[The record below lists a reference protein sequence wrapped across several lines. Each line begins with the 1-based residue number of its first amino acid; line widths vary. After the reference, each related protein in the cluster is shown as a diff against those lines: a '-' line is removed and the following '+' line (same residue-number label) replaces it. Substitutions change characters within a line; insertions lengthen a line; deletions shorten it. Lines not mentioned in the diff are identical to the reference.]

1 MAWRV
6 VEWFWVAKCN
16 HNCWNT
22 VAESFLKASY
32 LTCAYSAAKCLH
44 FLCVVWAWSCCR
56 LRTVT
61 NTGWRLN
68 NRNVTVRLLLLI
80 SSSVSF
86 GLIAC
91 ALSSLLWLPSVKS
104 PTKRMPWR
112 FALDHVNYEMS
123 NFQLAQLLLP
133 WSNCVETKIEERRG
147 DLCGLHSPSS
157 GILLWTDSLYLQTSV
172 QLAVLSPV
180 RMRLGRVSWLERGS
194 SANEVTVFNTVYNQI
209 PNTVYIICQFEALK
223 KLTDLINYVDKIMP
237 I

>member
-123 NFQLAQLLLP
+123 NFQLTQLLLP
-133 WSNCVETKIEERRG
+133 WSICCVENKIVEKAWR
-147 DLCGLHSPSS
+147 P
-157 GILLWTDSLYLQTSV
+157 LWTTYPKLRNLAMNWFAVLANKCAEEDANASR
-172 QLAVLSPV
+172 QLAVHSPV
-180 RMRLGRVSWLERGS
+180 RMPWVLD
-194 SANEVTVFNTVYNQI
+194 
-209 PNTVYIICQFEALK
+209 II
-223 KLTDLINYVDKIMP
+223 LTLSKGTHCGELWI
-237 I
+237 